1 LHGKKN
7 IRKNSVYADQRKT
20 AKKLNYKNQEV
31 RSKKDEVNN
40 NSLFLFLLSSII
52 YKKMKTAYIVKA
64 YRTAVGKAPKGV
76 FRFKRPDEL
85 AAETIQFMMNELP
98 DFDKRRIDDVMV
110 GNAMP
115 EAEQGLNMGRLIS
128 LMGLKIEDVPGVTVN
143 RYCASGLETIGM
155 ATAKIQSGMAD
166 CIIAGG
172 AESMSFIP
180 MGGYKP
186 TPDYAVAKAGNE
198 DYYWGMGLTAE
209 AVAQQY
215 NISRED
221 QDEFAFNSHMKALKA
236 QSEGKF
242 DKQIVPITIEQT
254 FINENGKKE
263 TKSYIVNKDEGPRA
277 GTSVEVLAGLRPVF
291 AADGS
296 VTAGNSSQMS
306 DGAAFVLIMSEEM
319 VKELN
324 LTPIA
329 RLVNF
334 ASAGVEPRIM
344 GIGPVKAIPKALKQ
358 AGLLLKDIDLIE
370 LNEAFASQS
379 LAVIRELGLNPDIVN
394 VNGGAIAMGH
404 PLGCTGAKLSV
415 QLFEEMKLRGNKY
428 GIVSMCVGTGQ
439 GSAGI
444 YELL

>member
-1 LHGKKN
+1 
-7 IRKNSVYADQRKT
+7 
-20 AKKLNYKNQEV
+20 
-31 RSKKDEVNN
+31 
-40 NSLFLFLLSSII
+40 
-52 YKKMKTAYIVKA
+52 MKTAYIVKA

-85 AAETIQFMMNELP
+85 AAETIQFLMNELP
-98 DFDKRRIDDVMV
+98 DFDKKRIDDVMV

-115 EAEQGLNMGRLIS
+115 EAEQGLNVGRLIS
-128 LMGLKIEDVPGVTVN
+128 LMGLKVTDVPGVTVN

-186 TPDYAVAKAGNE
+186 TPDYAVAKNGNE

-209 AVAQQY
+209 AVAKQF

-221 QDEFAFNSHMKALKA
+221 QDEFAFNSHQKALKA
-236 QSEGKF
+236 QAEGKF
-242 DKQIVPITIEQT
+242 DKQIVPITVEQT

-263 TKSYIVNKDEGPRA
+263 TKSYIVSKDEGPRA
-277 GTSVEVLAGLRPVF
+277 DTNIAALNKLRPVF

-296 VTAGNSSQMS
+296 VTAGNASQMS

-324 LTPIA
+324 IQPIA

-358 AGLLLKDIDLIE
+358 AGLSLNDIGLIE
-370 LNEAFASQS
+370 LNEAFASQA
-379 LAVIRELGLNPDIVN
+379 LAVTRELNLNPDIIN
-394 VNGGAIAMGH
+394 VNGGAIALGH

-415 QLFEEMKLRGNKY
+415 HLFDEMKRRGDKY

-439 GSAGI
+439 GSAGVF
-444 YELL
+444 ELI

>member
-1 LHGKKN
+1 
-7 IRKNSVYADQRKT
+7 
-20 AKKLNYKNQEV
+20 
-31 RSKKDEVNN
+31 
-40 NSLFLFLLSSII
+40 
-52 YKKMKTAYIVKA
+52 MKTAYIVKA

-85 AAETIQFMMNELP
+85 ASETIQYMMNELP
-98 DFDKRRIDDVMV
+98 DFDKKQIDDVMV

-115 EAEQGLNMGRLIS
+115 EAEQGLNVGRLIS

-155 ATAKIQSGMAD
+155 ATAKIQTGMAD

-209 AVAQQY
+209 AVAKQY
-215 NISRED
+215 NISRID
-221 QDEFAFNSHMKALKA
+221 QDEFAYNSHLKALKA

-242 DKQIVPITIEQT
+242 NKQIVPITVEQT

-263 TKSYIVNKDEGPRA
+263 TKSYIVNKDEGPRV
-277 GTSVEVLAGLRPVF
+277 GTSTEALAGLRPVF

-358 AGLLLKDIDLIE
+358 AGLQLKDIDLIE

-379 LAVIRELGLNPDIVN
+379 LAVIRELNINPEIVN
-394 VNGGAIAMGH
+394 VNGGAIALGH
-404 PLGCTGAKLSV
+404 PLGCSGAKLSV
-415 QLFEEMKLRGNKY
+415 QLFDEMRKRGNKY

-444 YELL
+444 YELI